1 MGVIEKIQERAKSL
15 KKTILL
21 PEGTEERTVQAAAQA
36 TKEGYASVKL
46 IGIPDDINKVAKEV
60 GANLEGVEILNPA
73 TDPRRERFITTFFE
87 MRKAKGMTEDKAAQT
102 MLDPMHFAAMAVKDD
117 ESNADGY
124 VAGAR
129 NATSDVWRPALQ
141 IIKTKKEL
149 KTASSNFLMVLP
161 EGSPFGADGA
171 LMYADCGLIIN
182 PNAEELAD
190 IAVATVD
197 SFIKLVGA
205 EPKVAFLSCSTKGS
219 AKHADVDKVVEA
231 YKIAQAKLPHVAMDG
246 ELQADAALV
255 PSIGEKKSPGSPVA
269 GNANI
274 LIFPDL
280 DAGNIAYKLTQRL
293 ANATALGPLGQGLA
307 RPINDLSR
315 GCSVQDIVDV
325 ICVTACQGA

>member
-1 MGVIEKIQERAKSL
+1 MNVIEKIQARAKSL
-15 KKTILL
+15 QKTILL
-21 PEGTEERTVQAAAQA
+21 PEGTEERTVQAAAKA
-36 TKEGYASVKL
+36 AKEGLAKVKL
-46 IGIPDDINKVAKEV
+46 IGVADEVKAVAKKV
-60 GANLEGVEILNPA
+60 GADLSKVEILDPA
-73 TDPRRERFITTFFE
+73 TDSRRDRFVSALFE
-87 MRKAKGMTEDKAAQT
+87 MRKAKGMTEEQAAKL

-117 ESNADGY
+117 QSEADGY

-141 IIKTKKEL
+141 IIKPKPGL
-149 KTASSNFLMVLP
+149 KTCSSNFLMVLP
-161 EGSPFGADGA
+161 QGSPFGEDGA
-171 LMYADCGLIIN
+171 LMYADCGLVIN
-182 PNAEELAD
+182 PTAEELAD

-197 SFIKLVGA
+197 SWRKLVGV
-205 EPKVAFLSCSTKGS
+205 EPRVAFLSCSTKGS
-219 AKHADVDKVVEA
+219 AKHADVDKVVA
-231 YKIAQAKLPHVAMDG
+231 ALGMAKVKMPDVIMDG
-246 ELQADAALV
+246 EFQGDAALV
-255 PSIGEKKSPGSPVA
+255 PSICEKKAPGSPLA
-269 GNANI
+269 GRANI